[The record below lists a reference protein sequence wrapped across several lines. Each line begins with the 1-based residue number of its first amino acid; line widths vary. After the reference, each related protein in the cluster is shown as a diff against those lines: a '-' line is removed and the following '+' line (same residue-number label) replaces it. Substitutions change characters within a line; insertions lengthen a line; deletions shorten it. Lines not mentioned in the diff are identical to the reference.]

1 MVLACIVFFGGRDVA
16 AADAPSLEYAVKATY
31 LYKFAPFVEWPAGAF
46 ESPSAPL
53 NLCIIRFDPFGPV
66 LDRAVEGQRVGDRPI
81 FVRRL
86 AAPDPRTPCHI
97 MYVGSPSGTN
107 PADILE
113 QVRGRPVLTVTDAE
127 RDPSAKGV
135 VNFVLDSNR
144 VRFEIDQAGAAEQ
157 GLSISSKLLG
167 LAVAVRGKA
176 P

>member
-1 MVLACIVFFGGRDVA
+1 
-16 AADAPSLEYAVKATY
+16 
-31 LYKFAPFVEWPAGAF
+31 
-46 ESPSAPL
+46 
-53 NLCIIRFDPFGPV
+53 
-66 LDRAVEGQRVGDRPI
+66 
-81 FVRRL
+81 
-86 AAPDPRTPCHI
+86 